1 MPSLLPGKAS
11 PSKMARIPFP
21 CVEIIPF
28 RTPARDQRHY
38 LVLFE
43 ATDSRPLAQ
52 PVPPRMSPDEISDFK
67 DVQISQLK
75 QELASTKE
83 YLQSIIEAQ
92 EATNEE
98 LQSANEEIQSGN
110 EELQKIGRAH

>member
-1 MPSLLPGKAS
+1 TVK
-11 PSKMARIPFP
+11 IE
-21 CVEIIPF
+21 VVPF
-28 RTPARDQRHY
+28 RTPARDERHM

-43 ATDSRPLAQ
+43 EL
-52 PVPPRMSPDEISDFK
+52 PRAKSAPEPKRLPKHSIKEVSDAK
-67 DVQISQLK
+67 DIQIAQLK

-92 EATNEE
+92 EASNEE

-110 EELQKIGRAH
+110 EELQSTN